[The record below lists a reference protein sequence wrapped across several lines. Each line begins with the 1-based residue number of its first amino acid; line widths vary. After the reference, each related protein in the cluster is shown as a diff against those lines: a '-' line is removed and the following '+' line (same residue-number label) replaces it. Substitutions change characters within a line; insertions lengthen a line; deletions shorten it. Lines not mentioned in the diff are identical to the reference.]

1 VTQPLPNVAVYSI
14 QLAVLVMAAAAMVAL
29 LRLQSPRSS
38 LRFWQAILAAAIL
51 LPLLQPW
58 PEEAAAVVTSSVSFV
73 SSSAPA
79 AALATR
85 GFDWMPLVMAVLVTG
100 VIVRLLLLAAGLL
113 RLRSIVARATP
124 APASLSALAAD
135 AARRAGASATML
147 ISDAIETP
155 ATIGVRRAS
164 ILLPPRLV
172 DLPEP
177 VQRAAITNEL
187 VHVGRRDWLHT
198 LGEEVWCALLWFHP
212 AARTIAM
219 RLSLARETIVD
230 ERTIALT
237 RNRRAYAE
245 ALLAF
250 ADPQPHIVGLTPLIG
265 RRHLSQRIALIAQE
279 GSMSRRRLLSSF
291 VAALVVTATA
301 TAGAA
306 VTLPLSS
313 RLEQSTKVYKPGD
326 GVTLPE
332 VVKEAKPVYTPG
344 AMQRRVQGSVF
355 MTAVIL
361 ENGTVGDVTISKS
374 LDEELDQ
381 EAIKAMK
388 QWEFKPGTREG
399 KAVAVQVEVEMTF
412 TLKK

>member
-1 VTQPLPNVAVYSI
+1 MTLPLSNVAVYSV
-14 QLAVLVMAAAAMVAL
+14 QLAVLVMAAAAMAAL
-29 LRLQSPRSS
+29 FRLQSPRSS
-38 LRFWQAILAAAIL
+38 LRYWQAILAAAIL

-58 PEEAAAVVTSSVSFV
+58 PEEPAAVVTSSVSFV

-79 AALATR
+79 TALATR
-85 GFDWMPLVMAVLVTG
+85 GFDWMPLVMAALVTG
-100 VIVRLLLLAAGLL
+100 VIVRLLLLATGLL

-124 APASLSALAAD
+124 APASLSALTAD
-135 AARRAGASATML
+135 AARRAGASATVL

-155 ATIGVRRAS
+155 ATVGVRRAS

-177 VQRAAITNEL
+177 VQRAAITHEL

-250 ADPQPHIVGLTPLIG
+250 ADPQPHIIGLTPLIG

-279 GSMSRRRLLSSF
+279 GSMSRRRLLSSL
-291 VAALVVTATA
+291 VAALLVSATA
-301 TAGAA
+301 TAAAA
-306 VTLPLSS
+306 VTFPFSAS
-313 RLEQSTKVYKPGD
+313 QEKYTKVYKPGD

-355 MTAVIL
+355 MAVVVL

-399 KAVAVQVEVEMTF
+399 KPAAVQVEVEMTF

>member
-1 VTQPLPNVAVYSI
+1 MTLHLSNVAVYSV
-14 QLAVLVMAAAAMVAL
+14 QLAVLVMAAAAMAAL
-29 LRLQSPRSS
+29 VRLRSPLSS

-58 PEEAAAVVTSSVSFV
+58 PEEPSAVISSSVSFV
-73 SSSAPA
+73 SGTAPA

-85 GFDWMPLVMAVLVTG
+85 GFDWMPLVMAALVTG
-100 VIVRLLLLAAGLL
+100 TIVRLLLLAAGLL

-124 APASLSALAAD
+124 APVSMSALAAD
-135 AARRAGASATML
+135 AARGAGASAAVL
-147 ISDAIETP
+147 VSDAIETP
-155 ATIGVRRAS
+155 ATVGVRRAL

-177 VQRAAITNEL
+177 VQRAAITHEL
-187 VHVGRRDWLHT
+187 VHVARRDWLHT
-198 LGEEVWCALLWFHP
+198 LGEEAWCALLWFHP

-250 ADPQPHIVGLTPLIG
+250 ADPQPHIIGLTPLIG

-279 GSMSRRRLLSSF
+279 GSMSRRHLLSSF

-313 RLEQSTKVYKPGD
+313 RLEQYTKVYKPGD

-355 MTAVIL
+355 MAVVVL

-381 EAIKAMK
+381 EAVKAMK

-399 KAVAVQVEVEMTF
+399 KPVAVQVEVEMTF

>member
-1 VTQPLPNVAVYSI
+1 MTLPLSNVAVYSV
-14 QLAVLVMAAAAMVAL
+14 QLAVLVMAAAAMAAL
-29 LRLQSPRSS
+29 FRLQSPRSS
-38 LRFWQAILAAAIL
+38 LRYWQAILAAAIL

-58 PEEAAAVVTSSVSFV
+58 PEEPAAVVTSSVSFV
-73 SSSAPA
+73 SSSAA
-79 AALATR
+79 ATALATR
-85 GFDWMPLVMAVLVTG
+85 GLDWMPLVMAALVTG
-100 VIVRLLLLAAGLL
+100 VIVRLLLLASGLL
-113 RLRSIVARATP
+113 RLRSVVARATP

-135 AARRAGASATML
+135 AARRAGASATVL
-147 ISDAIETP
+147 ISDAIVTP
-155 ATIGVRRAS
+155 ATVGVRRAA

-177 VQRAAITNEL
+177 VQRAAITHEL

-250 ADPQPHIVGLTPLIG
+250 ADPQPHIIGLTPLIG

-279 GSMSRRRLLSSF
+279 GSMSRRRLLSSL
-291 VAALVVTATA
+291 VAALLVSATA
-301 TAGAA
+301 TAAAA
-306 VTLPLSS
+306 VTFPFSAS
-313 RLEQSTKVYKPGD
+313 QEKYTKVYKPGD

-355 MTAVIL
+355 MAVVVL
-361 ENGTVGDVTISKS
+361 ENGTVGDVTISTA

-399 KAVAVQVEVEMTF
+399 KPVAVQVEVEMTF